1 MASNLKL
8 SVVLEAVTSAFN
20 SAVRA
25 AADAFAGAEGDMEAA
40 ARSASEVVDESSTKQ
55 ATSLDQLVTATKQA
69 TTEIQRQSSAM
80 AATKQAIDTS
90 SEAYKKQQAAINELD
105 AELTAYLS
113 ANDRA
118 YSAAVKFEQG
128 TDLLDRGLRAGLI
141 TQQQYNQQLSALSA
155 KYGTTAQAAIKA
167 AQDTEAANESVKPPA
182 TFEEFF
188 KELVDGWKL
197 GANSA
202 TQAAAQT
209 RTASDSAAAS
219 IRALGQQLGVISP
232 TARQVGADIA
242 NSLSVKNV
250 STDQITRLKQAINDL
265 DPTAKKVGTDVEVAL
280 ALRNLSPKQIE
291 KIKQALGDLGPEAK
305 KDGEEVEK
313 GLTLSGLVRSV
324 AAIVTVRQALKEL
337 TDNAV
342 ELQQITNQLNFATG
356 GATQGAAAFA
366 FLRDTAN
373 SLGLS
378 LEASAKGFAQ
388 LTTATKGT
396 QLEGQATRDLFL
408 GVSQAAAT
416 MGLSV
421 SDTEGVFNAL
431 TQIASKGT
439 VQMEELRG
447 QLGDRLP
454 GVLKI
459 AADAM
464 GVTVQQLNGMVTQ
477 GIDAN
482 QFLKAFGPALQNA
495 FSGQASENVKTLGG
509 QIAILKNQF
518 FDLLSSINQ
527 SGTGLGLTTIVHD
540 ISDGL
545 AQIAQLFRQASA
557 SPEFEQFRGSLASGY
572 GEIKEAIGGVI
583 DVATQLYTSFNQ
595 VYGQI
600 QEIVNIFATGDALDG
615 HQLSLLQTAL
625 GGIALAVAAVNDGFK
640 GLQVLI
646 SVVTGT
652 VDVVLGG
659 LTSAAGKIAALFS
672 RDLSHS
678 LSQFSDQLFAAA
690 DKSFAR
696 ADQQAT
702 SFKSSIGSTL
712 DALGAAAAAAQA
724 KADPTKQLQAAQSAL
739 TELINSSKSGV
750 TATADIQT
758 QADAVSAAFKK
769 LYDQGVITNTQL
781 KNSLDQ
787 VAKTIPG
794 LKPPIDDFLSRLT
807 QVGVNGLENFSKV
820 GVGIAQVSLALK
832 GDLTPAVA
840 ESLLKFA
847 QLATQAG
854 LSSNTIRVAFTNLVD
869 GAKTAADIDAVQQ
882 ALGAMIARGQLA
894 GKDIPEAFRE
904 IQDAALKL
912 PPAIGQSYI
921 DTLARVGATTKQQQ
935 AQVIEQA
942 RIDLQRVKEL
952 YAQGAVGIDA
962 VVDAQVN
969 YAKKSASA
977 LQQALDAVGGSTK
990 DQLTAAAAA
999 AKAHLDELTE
1009 AYGRGQVGL
1018 DVLTRAQ
1025 VAYQNAVAATT
1036 PGVTTLKDVE
1046 NDLAEQEKNEAERK
1060 QAAAAAQQ
1068 AYNQKAKEGKPV
1080 VSDLTS
1086 AGVGLATMFV
1096 NLRDS
1101 LLSMSAAAANDFG
1114 QRLGIQFGYVDA
1126 GATDATAA
1134 VSALRQEI
1142 STLSQFSGTD
1152 FIGIS
1157 SKMKEITQAAD
1168 AVKIS
1173 FIEQKAAADDSAQRI
1188 QALAESG
1195 TVSLA
1200 QLQAATKLSGQSFG
1214 ILGKADL
1221 TGLNSALD
1229 AAKARIT
1236 AIEDAS
1242 KSAADAL
1249 KSMGDS
1255 FQVELLR
1262 SQGKNVE
1269 AIQLEAQQQAAEID
1283 KQIAALGKNA
1293 SPDAIAQANRT
1304 KGLLDQITAQKI
1316 AAQKASD
1323 AADAANAK
1331 KTSSTDA
1338 TPDISVTP
1346 KTSVTTPPQASAPQ
1360 PSTATPPTSATPSAS
1375 TITIKFQDASGKS
1388 TSLTA
1393 DTPTAANDL
1402 LAILTRAGATNIT
1415 KIGG

>member
-8 SVVLEAVTSAFN
+8 SVVLEAVTGAFN

-25 AADAFAGAEGDMEAA
+25 AADAFGAAEADMESA
-40 ARSASEVVDESSTKQ
+40 ARSASDIVNDSSTRQ
-55 ATSLDQLVTATKQA
+55 ASSLDQLVTATRQA
-69 TTEIQRQSSAM
+69 TTEVQRQSAAM
-80 AATKQAIDTS
+80 AATKAAVDTS
-90 SEAYKKQQAAINELD
+90 SDAYKKQQEAINDLD
-105 AELTAYLS
+105 KELTAYLS

-118 YSAAVKFEQG
+118 YSAAVRFEQG

-141 TQQQYNQQLSALSA
+141 TQQQYNQQLSALAS
-155 KYGTTAQAAIKA
+155 KYGPVAQAAIKA

-202 TQAAAQT
+202 TQAATQT
-209 RTASDSAAAS
+209 RAATDSAAAN

-242 NSLSVKNV
+242 ASLSVKNV

-265 DPTAKKVGTDVEVAL
+265 DPTAKKVGSDVELAL
-280 ALRNLSPKQIE
+280 RLRNLSTAQIDN
-291 KIKQALGDLGPEAK
+291 IKKSLGDLEPEATK
-305 KDGEEVEK
+305 AGAGVEK
-313 GLTLSGLVRSV
+313 GLTLGGLVRSV

-356 GATQGAAAFA
+356 GVTQGAAAFA

-459 AADAM
+459 AADSL
-464 GVTVQQLNGMVTQ
+464 GVTVQQLNNMVGQ
-477 GIDAN
+477 GIDAT
-482 QFLKAFGPALQNA
+482 QFLKAFGPELQKA
-495 FSGQASENVKTLGG
+495 FSGQAAENAKTLGG
-509 QIAILKNQF
+509 QLAILKNQF
-518 FDLLSSINQ
+518 FDLLSAINQ

-540 ISDGL
+540 IGEAL
-545 AQIAQLFRQASA
+545 GQISQLFRQASA
-557 SPEFEQFRGSLASGY
+557 SPEFEQFRAALSTGY
-572 GEIKEAIGGVI
+572 GQVKDAIGSVV

-595 VYGQI
+595 VYGQL
-600 QEIVNIFATGDALDG
+600 QQIVNVFATGDALDG

-625 GGIALAVAAVNDGFK
+625 AGVSLSLAAVTDGFQ

-646 SVVTGT
+646 SGVTGT
-652 VDVVLGG
+652 VQVVLGG
-659 LTSAAGKIAALFS
+659 LVSAAGKIASLFS
-672 RDLSHS
+672 RDLSLS
-678 LSQFSDQLFAAA
+678 LRDFSEQLFKSA
-690 DKSFAR
+690 DESFAR
-696 ADQQAT
+696 ADKQAT
-702 SFKSSIGSTL
+702 SFKSSIGTTL
-712 DALGAAAAAAQA
+712 DALGTAAAAAQA
-724 KADPTKQLQAAQSAL
+724 KADPTKQLQEAQAALQALIAASASA
-739 TELINSSKSGV
+739 IKPAV
-750 TATADIQT
+750 DIQV
-758 QADAVSAAFKK
+758 QADAVTKAFKT
-769 LYDQGVITNTQL
+769 LYDQGAITNTQL
-781 KNSLDQ
+781 KDSLDQ
-787 VAKTIPG
+787 VAKAIPG
-794 LKPPIDDFLSRLT
+794 LKPPLDDFLSRIT
-807 QVGVNGLENFSKV
+807 QVGINSLENFSKV
-820 GVGIAQVSLALK
+820 GVGISKVSVSLK

-854 LSSNTIRVAFTNLVD
+854 LSSNTIRAAFTNLVD
-869 GAKTAADIDAVQQ
+869 GAKTVADIDAVQQ
-882 ALGAMIARGQLA
+882 ALGAMIARGQLV

-904 IQDAALKL
+904 VQDAALKL

-921 DTLARVGATTKQQQ
+921 DTLARVGVTTKQQQ
-935 AQVIEQA
+935 AQVVEQA

-952 YAQGAVGIDA
+952 YDQGAVGISA
-962 VVDAQVN
+962 VADAQVN
-969 YAKKSASA
+969 YAKKSAIA

-990 DQLTAAAAA
+990 DQLAAAAA
-999 AKAHLDELTE
+999 EAKAHLDELTA
-1009 AYGRGQVGL
+1009 AYGNGQVGL

-1025 VAYQNAVAATT
+1025 IAYQNAVAATT

-1068 AYNQKAKEGKPV
+1068 AYNQKVKEGKPPV
-1080 VSDLTS
+1080 ADLTS

-1096 NLRDS
+1096 GLRDS

-1114 QRLGIQFGYVDA
+1114 QRLGIQFGYVDE
-1126 GATDATAA
+1126 GATDASAA

-1173 FIEQKAAADDSAQRI
+1173 FLEQKAAADDSAQRI

-1214 ILGKADL
+1214 VLGKADL

-1229 AAKARIT
+1229 AAKSRIT
-1236 AIEDAS
+1236 AIENAS
-1242 KSAADAL
+1242 KSAAEAL

-1255 FQVELLR
+1255 FQIELLR

-1269 AIQLEAQQQAAEID
+1269 AIQLEARQQADSID
-1283 KQIAALGKNA
+1283 AQISALGKNA
-1293 SPDAIAQANRT
+1293 SPEAVAAANRA
-1304 KGLLDQITAQKI
+1304 KDLLNQVTAEKI
-1316 AAQKASD
+1316 AAQKAAD
-1323 AADAANAK
+1323 AADAANSK
-1331 KTSSTDA
+1331 KTTTTDA
-1338 TPDISVTP
+1338 TPNISLP
-1346 KTSVTTPPQASAPQ
+1346 TTQAAPPQATAPQ
-1360 PSTATPPTSATPSAS
+1360 PASAPAPSGVTPSAS

-1388 TSLTA
+1388 TALTA
-1393 DTPTAANDL
+1393 DTPKAADDL